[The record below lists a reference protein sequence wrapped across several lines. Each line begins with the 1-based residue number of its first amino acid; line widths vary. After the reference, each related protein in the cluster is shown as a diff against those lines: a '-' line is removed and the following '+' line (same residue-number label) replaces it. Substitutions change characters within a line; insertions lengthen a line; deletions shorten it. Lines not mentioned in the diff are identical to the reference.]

1 MRVCLIASNRYPIRE
16 PFAGGLESMTH
27 TMARGLAE
35 RGHEVTL
42 FAGEGSQVP
51 DGVRLLPLARVEVS
65 DAAMADRWAPGL
77 EWLVDHHA
85 YLGLMLSLARTGADD
100 YDVVHNNSLHHLPVA
115 MSSALDVPVLTTL
128 HTPPLPMLESAL
140 ALSPRPPRFVA
151 VSDWTAAAW
160 RHVVDSDVVL
170 NGLDLRD
177 WPVGDGGG
185 PAVWSGRLVREKAPH
200 LAIDACRAAGVP
212 LVLAGPAAQDP
223 TYFAEQVA
231 PRLGDGVHYAGHLT
245 AAQLSEV
252 VRTASVAVVT
262 PMWDEPY
269 GLVAAEALASGT
281 PVAAFA
287 RGGLP
292 QVLSPESGV
301 LAAPGDVEALAGAV
315 LAARDLDRGAVRAHA
330 EATCSADAM
339 VEGYLRQYAAL
350 AGEAAA
356 A

>member
-1 MRVCLIASNRYPIRE
+1 MRVCLIASNRYAIRE

-42 FAGEGSQVP
+42 FAGEGSEVP
-51 DGVRLLPLARVEVS
+51 AGVRLLPLARVEVS
-65 DAAMADRWAPGL
+65 AAAMADRWAPGP
-77 EWLVDHHA
+77 EWVVDHHA
-85 YLGLMLSLARTGADD
+85 YLDLMLSLARTGADD

-115 MSSALDVPVLTTL
+115 MAAALEVPVLTTL

-140 ALSPRPPRFVA
+140 ALSPRPSRFVA

-170 NGLDLRD
+170 NGLDLRA
-177 WPVGDGGG
+177 WPVGDGGC
-185 PAVWSGRLVREKAPH
+185 PAVWSGRLVPEKAPH

-212 LVLAGPAAQDP
+212 LVLAGPAQDAD
-223 TYFAEQVA
+223 YVRREVA
-231 PRLGDGVHYAGHLT
+231 PRLGGDVHYAGHLT
-245 AAQLSEV
+245 ATELSALL
-252 VRTASVAVVT
+252 RTASVAVVT

-269 GLVAAEALASGT
+269 GLVAAEAMASGT

-292 QVLSPESGV
+292 QVVSPESGV
-301 LAAPGDVEALAGAV
+301 LAPAGDVEALAAAV
-315 LAARDLDRGAVRAHA
+315 LAARHLDRGAVRAHA
-330 EATCSADAM
+330 EATCSDDAM
-339 VEGYLRQYAAL
+339 VEGYLRHYASMAL
-350 AGEAAA
+350 EVAAA
-356 A
+356 

>member
-1 MRVCLIASNRYPIRE
+1 MRVCLIASNRYAIRE

-27 TMARGLAE
+27 TLARGLAE

-42 FAGEGSQVP
+42 FAGEGSEVP
-51 DGVRLLPLARVEVS
+51 AGVRVLPLARVEVS
-65 DAAMADRWAPGL
+65 AAAMGDRWAPGP
-77 EWLVDHHA
+77 EWIVDHHA
-85 YLGLMLSLARTGADD
+85 YLDLMLSLARTGSDD

-115 MSSALDVPVLTTL
+115 MASALEVPVLTTL

-140 ALSPRPPRFVA
+140 ALSPRPSRFVA

-160 RHVVDSDVVL
+160 RHVVDSAVVL
-170 NGLDLRD
+170 NGLDLGA
-177 WPVGDGGG
+177 WPVGAGGG

-212 LVLAGPAAQDP
+212 LVLAGPAQDP
-223 TYFAEQVA
+223 TYFAEEVA
-231 PRLGDGVHYAGHLT
+231 PRLGDGVHHAGHLT
-245 AAQLSEV
+245 ASQLSDLL
-252 VRTASVAVVT
+252 RTASVAVVT

-269 GLVAAEALASGT
+269 GLVAAEAMASGT

-301 LAAPGDVEALAGAV
+301 LAPGGDVEALTAAV

-330 EATCSADAM
+330 EATCSEDAM
-339 VEGYLRQYAAL
+339 VEGYLRTYAAMTDR
-350 AGEAAA
+350 AEAA
-356 A
+356 